1 MEKNSLYEKLNRIR
15 LELSKDLQKS
25 GKNTYSKYDYFQL
38 KDFMPRVIELCNKE
52 GLFTKFWVGKEKVE
66 MPTKK
71 TIQCQFDEN
80 GVKIGETT
88 AEEENYQYIEY
99 AFVNVVDLKSGE
111 EELFKKE
118 TRECQVQGAQPIQ
131 NLGSKSTYMKRYMY
145 MDVFEI
151 VENDAIE
158 ENTGKPVNTEPA
170 INSRTRKPK
179 VQEVSTKA
187 PTPVSTPAPASTPT
201 PVSTPQNVEST
212 TDMTGLM
219 TMETKLELASKI
231 KDAGLDP
238 REEILNIDKELG
250 TDVPLIKEYD
260 KEKVLKILSKKVG
273 N

>member
-1 MEKNSLYEKLNRIR
+1 
-15 LELSKDLQKS
+15 
-25 GKNTYSKYDYFQL
+25 
-38 KDFMPRVIELCNKE
+38 
-52 GLFTKFWVGKEKVE
+52 
-66 MPTKK
+66 
-71 TIQCQFDEN
+71 
-80 GVKIGETT
+80 
-88 AEEENYQYIEY
+88 
-99 AFVNVVDLKSGE
+99 
-111 EELFKKE
+111 
-118 TRECQVQGAQPIQ
+118 
-131 NLGSKSTYMKRYMY
+131 

-187 PTPVSTPAPASTPT
+187 PTSVSTPT

-238 REEILNIDKELG
+238 REEILNIAKELG
-250 TDVPLIKEYD
+250 TDVPLLKESD
-260 KEKVLKILSKKVG
+260 KEKVLEILSKKVG